1 MKVRTGLKILA
12 CTSTVLGGFYL
23 LKRKRRAKH
32 KSLSAFAIKDSR
44 NLPSKVFKIV
54 DAHIDK
60 MPNLGY
66 LIDNGLFYT
75 RPLLSMDYFI
85 KYCNERG
92 ISTSK
97 DQLLQFEKLGIFY
110 PFARVRPPQMV
121 AWFWGEQTRHLSET
135 GALWQPSS
143 LPFNTRKA
151 PTVDEEG
158 EKVESY
164 YSSFQVYSLFDLLT
178 AIERSRV
185 KPEKWLTLE
194 MKDVKDLVERA
205 ARNAEFIFSQYR
217 VRSRVDLAVS
227 ICQVISDRY
236 HPYTKSDRRTIS
248 VITEEIFDWAEY
260 RRNWNPKAILAD
272 IGIDEKTLKSV
283 CYKIIRDRQ
292 ELDPLEKWRELVNFI
307 SVEKKEKLK
316 GHAQLA
322 QSLYSMEQM
331 LNMFHKELTGK
342 GVYLY
347 EQSPEDRD
355 SYYGADVTQ
364 NPLEYLEYLSNEYH
378 LNPRPKLILIVEGDG
393 EYNTFPKLAATRF
406 RTPFPT
412 LGIEIRK
419 LGGIGGFKK
428 LEKYI
433 DSNHDKQALVFVVLD
448 KEGNI
453 EKIKEALIKK
463 PSEFF
468 PKRTVTRDE
477 YIYLWNHS
485 VELDNFTF
493 EEIAQALTQ
502 HCENDYVFSAEDVRA
517 AYDKKRG
524 NPLKDLVDE
533 KTNGRCSLDKVE
545 LLGSLFE
552 LILSSTQEE
561 YEKTWV
567 HRPIIKLMD
576 KIISLAIINSQ
587 PHYHDAW
594 KEVQE
599 AGFFGHVTG
608 KKEAETKDYIEKL

>member
-1 MKVRTGLKILA
+1 MKARNKLTILA
-12 CTSTVLGGFYL
+12 GASAILGGVYL
-23 LKRKRRAKH
+23 LRRKRKTKH
-32 KSLSAFAIKDSR
+32 KSSYAFTPKDSQK
-44 NLPSKVFKIV
+44 LPSKVFKFV
-54 DAHIDK
+54 DGRVDK
-60 MPNLGY
+60 MPDLGY
-66 LIDNGLFYT
+66 LIENDLFYT
-75 RPLLSMDYFI
+75 RPLLSMDSFV
-85 KYCNERG
+85 KHCNERG

-97 DQLLQFEKLGIFY
+97 EQLLQFERLGIFY
-110 PFARVRPPQMV
+110 PFARVSPLQMV
-121 AWFWGEQTRHLSET
+121 AWFWGEQTRHLFGT

-143 LPFNTRKA
+143 IPYKKRKA

-164 YSSFQVYSLFDLLT
+164 YSSFQLYSLSDLLT
-178 AIERSRV
+178 AIERSRI

-194 MKDVKDLVERA
+194 KKDARRIVERA
-205 ARNAEFIFSQYR
+205 SRNAEFIFSQHR
-217 VRSRVDLAVS
+217 VRSRVDLAVT

-236 HPYTKSDRRTIS
+236 HPYTRSDRRTIT
-248 VITEEIFDWAEY
+248 VITEEIFDWDEY
-260 RRNWNPKAILAD
+260 RRKWNPKAILAD

-307 SVEKKEKLK
+307 SVEKKDKLK

-322 QSLYSMEQM
+322 QSLYSMELM
-331 LNMFHKELTGK
+331 LNLFHKDLTGE

-347 EQSPEDRD
+347 EQSPEDGD
-355 SYYGADVTQ
+355 SYYGVGVTE

-378 LNPRPKLILIVEGDG
+378 LNPRPKLILVVEGDG
-393 EYNTFPKLAATRF
+393 EYETFPKLAARVF
-406 RTPFPT
+406 SAPFPT

-419 LGGIGGFKK
+419 LGGIGGFQK

-448 KEGNI
+448 KEGNV
-453 EKIKEALIKK
+453 EKIKQALIKK
-463 PSEFF
+463 PSELF

-477 YIYLWNHS
+477 YVYLWDHS

-502 HCENDYVFSAEDVRA
+502 HCENDYVFSAEDVKA
-517 AYDKKRG
+517 AYDKRRG

-533 KTNGRCSLDKVE
+533 KTGGRRSLNKVT
-545 LLGSLFE
+545 LLDSLFG
-552 LILSSTQEE
+552 LILSSTPDE
-561 YEKTWV
+561 YEKTWA
-567 HRPIIKLMD
+567 HRPIIKVMD
-576 KIISLAIINSQ
+576 KILSLATFNAQ
-587 PHYHDAW
+587 PQYQEAW

-599 AGFFGHVTG
+599 SGFFGHVAG